1 MVALS
6 GINLTLSIYR
16 SIGSLRPVGLGSD
29 FLVSFLCGTHGSSLT
44 VLEGGA
50 GVGTGV
56 GVFFGVG
63 CLKHSS
69 NVFII
74 AVAKLSY
81 IFSQAR
87 KN

>member
-1 MVALS
+1 M
-6 GINLTLSIYR
+6 
-16 SIGSLRPVGLGSD
+16 GLGSA
-29 FLVSFLCGTHGSSLT
+29 FLVSFLCGTHGSSVT

-69 NVFII
+69 NVLMYLQFLNFHI
-74 AVAKLSY
+74 Y
-81 IFSQAR
+81 FH
-87 KN
+87 